1 LQSCFLQQKDALT
14 IIALS
19 TIMSN
24 FAAVMMDYVNAFVS
38 MLNSMSPYLLLGFFI
53 AGLLHAFVPSTIYS
67 RYLAGTGFRSVATAA
82 AFGVPLPLCSC
93 GVLPTAVALRRSG
106 ASRAASTAFLIA
118 TPQTGVDSI
127 AATYSMMGLPFA
139 ILRPIAALV
148 TSLLGGMAVGHWERK
163 GALGDVQEEA
173 NYEFSELPKGFWNKV
188 KETFKYGFF
197 DMMQSIGRWLLLGL
211 IIATLITVLLPDD
224 FFSTYARWPLL
235 NMFII
240 VLVAVPMYVCATG
253 SIPIAAALMLKG
265 MSPGCALVLL
275 MAGPA
280 ANVASMFVVNNA
292 FGRKATIIYLLSI
305 IGGAIGFGV
314 LVDYLPGMRQM
325 FIDALPGHIMNHHM
339 SVSWFNTMCSIA
351 LLGMIIVGMSAKYWK
366 SHQIKLN
373 KTTAMKEYKVK
384 GMMCVHCQANVEKG
398 LASLP
403 GVEKVTVD
411 LAKGTALVEGTATDQ
426 AIIDKITE
434 LGYQYEA

>member
-1 LQSCFLQQKDALT
+1 
-14 IIALS
+14 
-19 TIMSN
+19 
-24 FAAVMMDYVNAFVS
+24 MMDYVNAFVS
-38 MLNSMSPYLLLGFFI
+38 MLNGMSPYLLLGFLI
-53 AGLLHAFVPSTIYS
+53 AGLLHAFVPSSIYS
-67 RYLAGTGFRSVATAA
+67 RYLAGTGFRSVVTAA
-82 AFGVPLPLCSC
+82 MFGIPLPLCSC

-106 ASRAASTAFLIA
+106 ASRAASTSFLIA

-139 ILRPIAALV
+139 ILRPVAALV
-148 TSLLGGMAVGHWERK
+148 TSLLGGLAVGHWERK
-163 GALGDVQEEA
+163 GTLDDVRNDA
-173 NYEFSELPKGFWNKV
+173 NYEFSELPKGLWNKIV
-188 KETFKYGFF
+188 ETLRYGFF
-197 DMMQSIGRWLLLGL
+197 DMMQSIGRWLLVGL
-211 IIATLITVLLPDD
+211 VVATLITVLLPDD

-280 ANVASMFVVNNA
+280 ANLASMFVVNNS
-292 FGRKATIIYLLSI
+292 FGRKATVVYLLSI

-314 LVDYLPGMRQM
+314 LVDYWPGLREV
-325 FIDALPGHIMNHHM
+325 FVNALPCHAMHHGHGMGA
-339 SVSWFNTMCSIA
+339 SWFNTVCSIA
-351 LLGMIIVGMSAKYWK
+351 LIGMIIVALGAKYWR
-366 SHQIKLN
+366 SYQIKLN

-384 GMMCVHCQANVEKG
+384 GMMCAHCKANVEKG
-398 LASLP
+398 LAGLP

-411 LAKGTALVEGTATDQ
+411 LAKGTALVEGTVPDQ
-426 AIIDKITE
+426 LVIDCIE
-434 LGYQYEA
+434 DLGYQYEP

>member
-1 LQSCFLQQKDALT
+1 
-14 IIALS
+14 
-19 TIMSN
+19 
-24 FAAVMMDYVNAFVS
+24 MMDYVNAFVS
-38 MLNSMSPYLLLGFFI
+38 MLNGMSPYLVLGFFI
-53 AGLLHAFVPSTIYS
+53 AGLLHAFVPSAIYS
-67 RYLAGTGFRSVATAA
+67 RYLSGTGWRSVMTAA
-82 AFGVPLPLCSC
+82 AFGIPLPLCSC

-106 ASRAASTAFLIA
+106 ASRAASTSFLIA

-127 AATYSMMGLPFA
+127 AATFSMMGLPFA
-139 ILRPIAALV
+139 ILRPVAALV
-148 TSLLGGMAVGHWERK
+148 TSVIGGLAVGHWERK
-163 GALGDVQEEA
+163 GALDNATTDDA
-173 NYEFSELPKGFWNKV
+173 NYEFSELPKGFRNKV
-188 KETFKYGFF
+188 METFKYGFF

-211 IIATLITVLLPDD
+211 VVATLITVLLPDD

-292 FGRKATIIYLLSI
+292 FGRKATVIYLLSI

-314 LVDYLPGMRQM
+314 LVDYWPGLRDL
-325 FIDALPGHIMNHHM
+325 FINALPSHIMHHGM
-339 SVSWFNTMCSIA
+339 HGASWLNTTCSVA
-351 LLGMIIVGMSAKYWK
+351 LLGMILVAMGSKYWK
-366 SHQIKLN
+366 SYQIKRN
-373 KTTAMKEYKVK
+373 KTATMKEFKVK
-384 GMMCVHCQANVEKG
+384 GMMCAHCKANVEKG
-398 LASLP
+398 LAALP

-411 LAKGTALVEGTATDQ
+411 LAKGTALVEGFVPDQ
-426 AIIDKITE
+426 LIIDCIE
-434 LGYQYEA
+434 DLGYQYEP

>member
-1 LQSCFLQQKDALT
+1 
-14 IIALS
+14 
-19 TIMSN
+19 
-24 FAAVMMDYVNAFVS
+24 MMDYVNAFVS
-38 MLNSMSPYLLLGFFI
+38 MLNGMSPYLLLGFFI
-53 AGLLHAFVPSTIYS
+53 AGVLHAFVPSTIYS
-67 RYLAGTGFRSVATAA
+67 RYLAGTGLRSVAIAA
-82 AFGVPLPLCSC
+82 AFGIPLPLCSC

-106 ASRAASTAFLIA
+106 ASRAASTSFLIA

-139 ILRPIAALV
+139 ILRPVAALV
-148 TSLLGGMAVGHWERK
+148 TSLIGGLAVGHWERK
-163 GALGDVQEEA
+163 GALDDVRDETS
-173 NYEFSELPKGFWNKV
+173 YEFSELPQGFGNKV

-197 DMMQSIGRWLLLGL
+197 DMMQSIGRWLLIGL
-211 IIATLITVLLPDD
+211 VVAALITVLLPDD

-235 NMFII
+235 NMFVI

-292 FGRKATIIYLLSI
+292 FGRKATVVYLLSI

-314 LVDYLPGMRQM
+314 LVDYWPGLREL
-325 FIDALPGHIMNHHM
+325 FVNALPCHVMHHGM
-339 SVSWFNTMCSIA
+339 HGASWFNTLCSIA
-351 LLGMIIVGMSAKYWK
+351 LLGMIIVALGAKYWK
-366 SHQIKLN
+366 SYQIKRN
-373 KTTAMKEYKVK
+373 KTATMKEFKVK
-384 GMMCVHCQANVEKG
+384 GMMCAHCKANVEKG
-398 LASLP
+398 IAALP

-411 LAKGTALVEGTATDQ
+411 LAKGTALVEGSIPDQ
-426 AIIDKITE
+426 IVIDCIE
-434 LGYQYEA
+434 DLGYEVID

>member
-1 LQSCFLQQKDALT
+1 M
-14 IIALS
+14 I
-19 TIMSN
+19 
-24 FAAVMMDYVNAFVS
+24 DYVNAFVS
-38 MLNSMSPYLLLGFFI
+38 MLNGMSPYLLLGFLI

-67 RYLAGTGFRSVATAA
+67 RYLAGTGLRSVLTAA
-82 AFGVPLPLCSC
+82 AFGIPLPLCSC

-139 ILRPIAALV
+139 ILRPVAALV
-148 TSLLGGMAVGHWERK
+148 TSLLGGLAVGHWERK
-163 GALGDVQEEA
+163 GSLDDVHDEA
-173 NYEFSELPKGFWNKV
+173 SYEFNQLPHGLWNKLL
-188 KETFKYGFF
+188 ETFKYGFF
-197 DMMQSIGRWLLLGL
+197 DMMQSIGRWLIIGL
-211 IIATLITVLLPDD
+211 VVATLITVLLPDD

-280 ANVASMFVVNNA
+280 ANLASMFVVNNA
-292 FGRKATIIYLLSI
+292 FGRKATIVYLLSI

-314 LVDYLPGMRQM
+314 LVDYWPGLRQL
-325 FIDALPGHIMNHHM
+325 FISALPTHVMHHHM
-339 SVSWFNTMCSIA
+339 ATSWFTTVCSIFLLAMIVIA
-351 LLGMIIVGMSAKYWK
+351 LGAKYWK
-366 SHQIKLN
+366 SYQIKLN
-373 KTTAMKEYKVK
+373 KTTAMKEFKVK
-384 GMMCVHCQANVEKG
+384 GMMCAHCKANVEKG
-398 LASLP
+398 LAALP

-411 LAKGTALVEGTATDQ
+411 LANGTALVEGSVPDQ
-426 AIIDKITE
+426 LIIDCIND
-434 LGYQYEA
+434 LGYQVLN